1 MISLIIPPRDQIS
14 RVNKL
19 LDEECGSASHIKS
32 HLTRNSVL
40 SAIASTQQRLKVSVN
55 LKFS

>member
-55 LKFS
+55 L